1 MYTYFTHPDLCAYTH
16 MSEYTHYTCSP
27 TQTYVC
33 THHTQSHIYAHTY
46 YTYVSVYTHA
56 RAHTHTKRKK
66 C

>member
-1 MYTYFTHPDLCAYTH
+1 MYTYFTHPDFCAYTH
-16 MSEYTHYTCSP
+16 MIEYTHYTCSP

-33 THHTQSHIYAHTY
+33 THHTHTHIYAHTY